1 MNWAELG
8 QGLLLTAV
16 LLACNAFFVGA
27 EFALIGARRS
37 IIEPKAQEGGRA
49 AKMTLWAIEHVS
61 FMMAAAQMGITVF
74 SLLLGA
80 VSEPMIAHAIEKP
93 FADLGI
99 PSNLVHPVAVAITLA
114 FITYLHVVLG
124 EMVPKNIAIAGPE
137 KTALVLGPILV
148 VIAMVFKPILWAF
161 NGIGNSILRMFGV
174 EPKNEVATV
183 FTQDEVAD
191 LVEESQD
198 GGMISEEDEQL
209 LLSALKF
216 ESRSVENV
224 VIPMS
229 QMRTIPQGFTAAE
242 AETVAMNGFSR
253 FPVMGA
259 AGRPIGYV
267 HIKDL
272 LDVPEELRDTPV
284 APDVV
289 RAMPVLKSDDS
300 LQRALGRM
308 QRDGAHLA
316 VVQGESGIVGVVTLE
331 DVLEELVGQI
341 RDDSRAAR
349 SDKK

>member
-8 QGLLLTAV
+8 QGLALTAF

-49 AKMTLWAIEHVS
+49 AKMTLWAIENVS

-80 VSEPMIAHAIEKP
+80 VSEPMIAHAIEGP
-93 FADLGI
+93 FRDLGI
-99 PSNLVHPVAVAITLA
+99 PENMVHPVAVAITLA

-137 KTALVLGPILV
+137 KSALILGPALV
-148 VIAMVFKPILWAF
+148 VIAMIFKPILWSFNAIG
-161 NGIGNSILRMFGV
+161 NGILRLMGV

-183 FTQDEVAD
+183 FTQAEVAD

-209 LLSALKF
+209 LLSALTF
-216 ESRSVENV
+216 ESRSVANV
-224 VIPMS
+224 VIPMD
-229 QMRTIPQGFTAAE
+229 QMRTIKEGFTAAE
-242 AETVAMNGFSR
+242 AEIVALNGYSR
-253 FPVMGA
+253 FPVLGGDA
-259 AGRPIGYV
+259 RPVGYV
-267 HIKDL
+267 HIKDF
-272 LDVPEELRDTPV
+272 LDVPAELRDKPV
-284 APDVV
+284 DASVI
-289 RAMPVLKSDDS
+289 RSMPTLAAEDS
-300 LQRALGRM
+300 LQKVLGRM

-316 VVQGESGIVGVVTLE
+316 VVEDATGVVGVVTLE

-341 RDDSRAAR
+341 RDDSRASKA
-349 SDKK
+349 

>member
-1 MNWAELG
+1 MNWSELG
-8 QGLLLTAV
+8 SGLLLTAV

-49 AKMTLWAIEHVS
+49 AKMTLWAIENVS

-80 VSEPMIAHAIEKP
+80 VSEPMIAHAIEGP
-93 FADLGI
+93 FASLGI
-99 PSNLVHPVAVAITLA
+99 PTNLVHPVAVAITLA

-148 VIAMVFKPILWAF
+148 VIAMIFKPILWTF
-161 NGIGNSILRMFGV
+161 NGIGNSILRLMRV
-174 EPKNEVATV
+174 EPANEVATV
-183 FTQDEVAD
+183 FTRDEVAD

-209 LLSALKF
+209 LLSALTF
-216 ESRSVENV
+216 ESRSVENI
-224 VIPMS
+224 VIPMDK
-229 QMRTIPQGFTAAE
+229 MRTLEAGFTASRAE
-242 AETVAMNGFSR
+242 EVALAGFSR
-253 FPVMGA
+253 FPVVGA
-259 AGRPIGYV
+259 DGVPFGYV
-267 HIKDL
+267 HIKDFL
-272 LDVPEELRDTPV
+272 DTPEHERDLPV
-284 APDVV
+284 SSDIV
-289 RAMPVLKSDDS
+289 RAMPVLSITDS
-300 LQRALGRM
+300 LQAVLGRM
-308 QRDGAHLA
+308 QREGAHLA
-316 VVQGESGIVGVVTLE
+316 LVASENGVAGVITLE

-349 SDKK
+349 K